1 MGRLRGQTMS
11 ATDADQAV
19 QPGET
24 VAKGPIA
31 YFAENRVAA
40 NLIML
45 VLLVGGVIAGTGLAV
60 QNFPDVD
67 HRAVT
72 VRVPSPGTSPEEVEQ
87 DINRRVEESIIG
99 NPGVERVVGTAT
111 EGLGQINVEVA
122 PFADPDVVLDDI
134 QNAVDRIENFP
145 PVSAE
150 QPEVLKLLAAREVM
164 TLAVSSAV
172 VTEHQLRLAAENLR
186 DALLALPSISLVE
199 LKGARDREITIE
211 LTEEALRRNGLTI
224 SEVARTVRQASMNL
238 TAGELRTAAGGVVL
252 QTLSKRSAG
261 EEFLDIPLITRLDGT
276 IVSVGD
282 IAEIRDGFV
291 DDELVMQVD
300 GVPTV
305 LIQIDATV
313 NQSIRDVAEVIRGA
327 LVDYPVPQD
336 VAVSVWEDRAEP
348 VAHLLL
354 TVVQNGLAGVVLVFV
369 CLVLMFDLRVAFW
382 IGFGIP
388 LSFIGALLF
397 FGSADLT
404 FNVMTIFA
412 LFMLVGIV
420 VDDAVVVG
428 ENIAAEREKGRGALE
443 AAIEGARG
451 VVNPICVGVLTTVVA
466 FIPFLFFVAGALQLL
481 QVIPYVVLFVLLI
494 SLVEA
499 FFILPAHLSHQ
510 RQWSLPPLSDVQ
522 ARARLW
528 MKSMSDRVVLP
539 AVSWAVRHTIA
550 TIAGGVLLVLAA
562 LLLLRSDVVR
572 MVAFE
577 KANSADF
584 IQADLTLPAGTP
596 FAATVAAAERF
607 AEAGYAINAQ
617 LDGTSVARVSI
628 MAGNTAASPRER
640 RWDTRASNRSH
651 IASVRLHLA
660 DRPVRNAAPDRVE
673 RAWRQNV
680 GNVSGLEGVVFRRG
694 ALAELP
700 GVAYSVE
707 HDDPGVLL
715 EATTQL
721 RTYLENLGGLYEV
734 TDSLSQGKRH
744 FDIDMTEA
752 GYAAGLTPA
761 DIAGQLRASFHGLEV
776 QRIQRDRD
784 EVKVMVRYPPERRRS
799 LSELTSERIQR
810 PGGGEVP
817 LSMVARITETR
828 DFATRTRI
836 DGKPA
841 ALLSARADTTVITP
855 IQARALVDKNVI
867 PQLVAKFPGIRINAD
882 QGARAEAAMY
892 DTLSV
897 LVPIVLIV
905 MYALMAGFLRSYW
918 KPIVAVAGIPMAFTG
933 GVFAHWLLG
942 WDFSAVSLFG
952 VIGVSGIIVNDALVL
967 LDRYN
972 RIRGEHAG
980 LPAIAAVAA
989 ASQHRFRAVFLT
1001 TVTTLLGLSPMLY
1014 ERADELVFLVPLVVS
1029 MFGGLVFS
1037 TLFTLIFLPT
1047 LVMVVEG
1054 RKE

>member
-1 MGRLRGQTMS
+1 MS
-11 ATDADQAV
+11 ATYSDQAAR
-19 QPGET
+19 PSEAL
-24 VAKGPIA
+24 AKGPIA

-40 NLIML
+40 NLVML
-45 VLLVGGVIAGTGLAV
+45 VLLIGGAIAGSQLSV
-60 QNFPDVD
+60 QGFPDVD
-67 HRAVT
+67 HRTVT

-87 DINRRVEESIIG
+87 DINRRVEESVIG
-99 NPGVERVVGTAT
+99 IPGVERVVGTAT
-111 EGLGQINVEVA
+111 EGLGQINIEVA
-122 PFADPDVVLDDI
+122 PFADPDAVLDDV

-145 PVSAE
+145 PVSAD
-150 QPEVLKLLAAREVM
+150 QPEVSKLRAVREVM
-164 TLAVSSAV
+164 TLAVSSNV
-172 VTEHQLRLAAENLR
+172 VTEHQLRLAAEELR
-186 DALLALPSISLVE
+186 DALLALPSISLVQ

-224 SEVARTVRQASMNL
+224 SEVSRTVRQASLNL

-252 QTLSKRSAG
+252 QTLSKRSVG

-276 IVSVGD
+276 IVRVGD
-282 IAEIRDGFV
+282 VAEIHDGFV
-291 DDELVMQVD
+291 DEELVTEVD
-300 GVPTV
+300 GVPAV
-305 LIQIDATV
+305 LIQIDGTAS
-313 NQSIRDVAEVIRGA
+313 QSIRDVAEVIRDA

-336 VAVSVWEDRAEP
+336 VAVGVWEDRSAP
-348 VAHLLL
+348 VSSLLL
-354 TVVQNGLAGVVLVFV
+354 TVVQNGFAGVVLVFV
-369 CLVLMFDLRVAFW
+369 CLVVMFDLRIAFW

-397 FGSADLT
+397 FDSANLT
-404 FNVMTIFA
+404 LNVMTIFA

-420 VDDAVVVG
+420 VDDALVVG
-428 ENIAAEREKGRGALE
+428 ENIAAERENGRSALE
-443 AAIEGARG
+443 AAIIGARG
-451 VVNPICVGVLTTVVA
+451 VVSPICVGVLTTIVA
-466 FIPFLFFVAGALQLL
+466 FIPFLFFVAGTLQLL
-481 QVIPYVVLFVLLI
+481 QVIPYVVFFVLLV

-510 RQWSLPPLSDVQ
+510 RQWSLSPLSDLQ
-522 ARARLW
+522 ARVRFW
-528 MKSMSDRVVLP
+528 MNGMSDRVVVP
-539 AVSWAVRHTIA
+539 VVSWAVRHTIV

-562 LLLLRSDVVR
+562 LLLLRADVVR
-572 MVAFE
+572 VVAFE
-577 KANSADF
+577 KANFAEY
-584 IQADLTLPAGTP
+584 IQADLSLPVGTP
-596 FAATVAAAERF
+596 FTATVAAAEQF
-607 AEAGYAINAQ
+607 AEAGYAVNRQ
-617 LDGTSVARVSI
+617 LDGRSISRVSI
-628 MAGNTAASPRER
+628 IAGNTAASPRER
-640 RWDTRASNRSH
+640 RRDDRASNRSH
-651 IASVRLHLA
+651 LASVRLHLN
-660 DRPVRNAAPDRVE
+660 DRPMRDAAPDRVE
-673 RAWRQNV
+673 QAWRQNV
-680 GNVSGLEGVVFRRG
+680 GDVSGLESVVFRRG
-694 ALAELP
+694 ALEELP
-700 GVAYSVE
+700 GVAYSLE
-707 HDDPGVLL
+707 YDDPEVLL
-715 EATTQL
+715 EAVTQL
-721 RTYLENLGGLYEV
+721 RAYLENLRGIYEI

-752 GYAAGLTPA
+752 GYAAGLTPS

-776 QRIQRDRD
+776 QRIQRGRD

-799 LSELTSERIQR
+799 LSELASERIQR

-817 LSMVARITETR
+817 LSMVARITEAR

-836 DGKPA
+836 DGKQA

-855 IQARALVDKNVI
+855 IQARTLIDDNVI
-867 PQLVAKFPGIRINAD
+867 PQLMAKFPGIRINAD

-897 LVPIVLIV
+897 LVPIILIV

-942 WDFSAVSLFG
+942 WDFTAVSLFG

-972 RIRGEHAG
+972 RIRRENAG

-989 ASQHRFRAVFLT
+989 ASKYRFRAVALT

-1014 ERADELVFLVPLVVS
+1014 ERSDELIFLVHMVVS

-1054 RKE
+1054 RRE

>member
-1 MGRLRGQTMS
+1 MS
-11 ATDADQAV
+11 ATDSSQAV
-19 QPGET
+19 PSGEAI
-24 VAKGPIA
+24 AKGPIA
-31 YFAENRVAA
+31 YFAQNRVAA

-45 VLLVGGVIAGTGLAV
+45 VLLVGGVIAGSELAV
-60 QNFPDVD
+60 QGFPDVD
-67 HRAVT
+67 HRTVT

-87 DINRRVEESIIG
+87 DINRRIEESIIG

-122 PFADPDVVLDDI
+122 PFADPDAVLDDV

-150 QPEVLKLLAAREVM
+150 QPEVSKLRAVREVM
-164 TLAVSSAV
+164 TLAVSSAA
-172 VTEHQLRLAAENLR
+172 VTEHELRLAAERLR

-224 SEVARTVRQASMNL
+224 SEVSRTVRRASMNL
-238 TAGELRTAAGGVVL
+238 TAGELRTGAGGVVL

-276 IVSVGD
+276 IVRVGD
-282 IAEIRDGFV
+282 VAQIHDGFV
-291 DDELVMQVD
+291 DEELVTEVD

-305 LIQIDATV
+305 LVQVDATA
-313 NQSIRDVAEVIRGA
+313 NQSVRDVAGVIRNA

-336 VAVSVWEDRAEP
+336 VAISVWDDLAGP
-348 VAHLLL
+348 VSSLLL

-369 CLVLMFDLRVAFW
+369 CLVVMFDLRVAFW

-388 LSFIGALLF
+388 LAFIGALLF

-404 FNVMTIFA
+404 FNVLTIFA

-443 AAIEGARG
+443 AAIVGARG
-451 VVNPICVGVLTTVVA
+451 VVSPICVGVLTTVVA
-466 FIPFLFFVAGALQLL
+466 FIPFLFFVAGSLQLL
-481 QVIPYVVLFVLLI
+481 QVIPYVVVFVLLI

-510 RQWSLPPLSDVQ
+510 RRWSLPPLSDVQ
-522 ARARLW
+522 AWVRSW
-528 MKSMSDRVVLP
+528 MKGMGDRVVVP
-539 AVSWAVRHTIA
+539 VVSWAVRHTFA
-550 TIAGGVLLVLAA
+550 TIAGGVLVVLAA
-562 LLLLRSDVVR
+562 FLLLRFDLVR
-572 MVAFE
+572 MVTFE
-577 KANSADF
+577 RGNFAEY
-584 IQADLTLPAGTP
+584 IQADLSLPVGTP
-596 FAATVAAAERF
+596 FSATVAAAERF
-607 AEAGYAINAQ
+607 AEAGYAINGQ
-617 LDGTSVARVSI
+617 LDGTSVARISVI
-628 MAGNTAASPRER
+628 AGNTAASPQER
-640 RWDTRASNRSH
+640 RRGAGASNRSH
-651 IASVRLHLA
+651 LASVRLHLTE
-660 DRPVRNAAPDRVE
+660 RPLRNVTPDRIE
-673 RAWRQNV
+673 RAWRRIV
-680 GNVSGLEGVVFRRG
+680 GDVSGLEGVVYRRG
-694 ALAELP
+694 AAQELP
-700 GVAYSVE
+700 GVAYSLE

-715 EATTQL
+715 EATTEL
-721 RTYLENLGGLYEV
+721 RTYLENLEGLYEI

-744 FDIDMTEA
+744 FDIAMTEA
-752 GYAAGLTPA
+752 GYAAGLTPS
-761 DIAGQLRASFHGLEV
+761 DIAGQLRANFHGLEV

-784 EVKVMVRYPPERRRS
+784 EVKVMVRYPQERRRS

-810 PGGGEVP
+810 SGGGEVP
-817 LSMVARITETR
+817 LSTVARITETR

-836 DGKPA
+836 DGKQA

-855 IQARALVDKNVI
+855 IQARNLVDENVM
-867 PQLVAKFPGIRINAD
+867 PRLVAKFPGIRINAD

-892 DTLSV
+892 DTLGV

-933 GVFAHWLLG
+933 GVFAHWVLG
-942 WDFSAVSLFG
+942 WDFTAVSLFG

-972 RIRGEHAG
+972 RFRKEHAE

-989 ASQHRFRAVFLT
+989 ASQHRFRAVVLT

-1014 ERADELVFLVPLVVS
+1014 ERAEELVFLVPLVVS

-1054 RKE
+1054 RRE